1 MAPLTFRMA
10 EFYLVFALAIAALAM
25 EVWAFVDAIPHRPDA
40 FVAADK
46 RTKQFWLIITG
57 LSCAIGAIS
66 VAAPGAF
73 IFLQLLGILGAG
85 IYLADVRPA
94 LRGLIGY
101 R

>member
-1 MAPLTFRMA
+1 MAPSTFRLA
-10 EFYLVFALAIAALAM
+10 EFYLVYALAFAALAM
-25 EVWAFVDAIPHRPDA
+25 EVWALVDTISHRPDA
-40 FVAADK
+40 FIAADK

-57 LSCAIGAIS
+57 LCCAVGAIS

-73 IFLQLLGILGAG
+73 FFLQLLGILGAG